1 MQEIITWIV
10 ILAALTFLVLNIV
23 RVSRLFKKRDP
34 CKGCGSVCDNCP
46 VYMNKTNKGK

>member
-1 MQEIITWIV
+1 MQEIITVIV
-10 ILAALTFLVLNIV
+10 ILTALAFLVLNLV

-46 VYMNKTNKGK
+46 VYINKINKGR